1 MSINRTLNNGG
12 LIPDDVK
19 RIVWIRDNGCCRQCG
34 NALTPSVDVHYDHI
48 FPWSKGGTSDK
59 DNVQLLCQPC
69 NSSKGGKAP
78 LGIAA
83 QRRLTEKINELTTA
97 SHLLA
102 DARTA
107 MDTATKKA
115 QTAVHNA
122 AQAGIPETRIA
133 ALLGVDRLTVR
144 RWLGK

>member
-1 MSINRTLNNGG
+1 
-12 LIPDDVK
+12 
-19 RIVWIRDNGCCRQCG
+19 
-34 NALTPSVDVHYDHI
+34 
-48 FPWSKGGTSDK
+48 
-59 DNVQLLCQPC
+59 
-69 NSSKGGKAP
+69 
-78 LGIAA
+78 
-83 QRRLTEKINELTTA
+83 
-97 SHLLA
+97 
-102 DARTA
+102 